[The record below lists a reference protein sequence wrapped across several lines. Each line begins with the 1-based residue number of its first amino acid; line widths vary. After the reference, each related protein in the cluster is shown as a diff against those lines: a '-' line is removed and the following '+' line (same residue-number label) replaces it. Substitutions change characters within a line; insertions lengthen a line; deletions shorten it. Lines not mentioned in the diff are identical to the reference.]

1 MLPPNTMA
9 IRQLSQEEGISEAT
23 LHKWRAEARGKGQ
36 LLPDADAGPEGW
48 SSRDKFAAVLE
59 TAALNEADL
68 AEYCR
73 KRGLYSAQVAAWR
86 SACEQANDWDRS
98 SMARIGQATKEEKKR
113 VKDLERDLARKDRAL
128 AETAALLV
136 LRKKAQ
142 ANLGG
147 RRGRMISTPH
157 RQFATL
163 LIEEAVTAGARRAPA
178 CAVLEISDRTLR
190 RWTRDSEVHA
200 DQRPLVPRPE
210 PANKLSAAER
220 LAVLDTCNSGEFAS
234 LPPSQIVPKLADQGR
249 YLASE
254 SSFYRILRTDG
265 QQHHRGRAKPPIRRK
280 PPTSYK
286 ASAPC
291 KVWSWDITWM
301 PGPVAG
307 MFFYLYLI
315 VDIFSRKIV
324 GWEVHERESA
334 DQAAV
339 LIRQAVMAEGC
350 TLRPLVLHADNGS
363 PMKGATMKTTLE
375 KLGITA
381 SYSRPRVSNDNPF
394 SEALFRTCK
403 YRPDWPTKGF
413 ATKADAQ
420 AWVKSFASWYNGEH
434 LHSAIRFVTPNAR
447 HAGRDRATLADRAVL
462 YANARAQ
469 KPERWSGKTRN
480 WQPAGPV
487 WLNPENEISVPEIRD
502 AA

>member
-1 MLPPNTMA
+1 
-9 IRQLSQEEGISEAT
+9 
-23 LHKWRAEARGKGQ
+23 
-36 LLPDADAGPEGW
+36 
-48 SSRDKFAAVLE
+48 
-59 TAALNEADL
+59 
-68 AEYCR
+68 
-73 KRGLYSAQVAAWR
+73 
-86 SACEQANDWDRS
+86 
-98 SMARIGQATKEEKKR
+98 
-113 VKDLERDLARKDRAL
+113 
-128 AETAALLV
+128 
-136 LRKKAQ
+136 
-142 ANLGG
+142 
-147 RRGRMISTPH
+147 MISTPY
-157 RQFATL
+157 RQTAVA
-163 LIEEAVTAGARRAPA
+163 LINDAVTAGARRAKA
-178 CAVLEISDRTLR
+178 CSALEISDRTLR
-190 RWTRDSEVHA
+190 RWTKDGQVHP

-220 LAVLDTCNSGEFAS
+220 AAVLSLCNSTEFAS
-234 LPPSQIVPKLADQGR
+234 LPPSQIVPNLADQGR

-254 SSFYRILRTDG
+254 SSFYRILRTEG
-265 QQHHRGRAKPPIRRK
+265 QQHHRGRARPPIRRK

-291 KVWSWDITWM
+291 EVWTWDITWM

-334 DQAAV
+334 DLAATLIRRAV
-339 LIRQAVMAEGC
+339 LSEGC

-363 PMKGATMKTTLE
+363 PMKGATMKTTME

-413 ATKADAQ
+413 ATKSDAQ
-420 AWVKSFASWYNGEH
+420 TWVKSFARWYNGEH
-434 LHSAIRFVTPNAR
+434 LHSAIRFVTPDAR
-447 HAGRDRATLADRAVL
+447 HTGIDRTTLARRASL

-469 KPERWSGKTRN
+469 NPERWSGKTRN

-487 WLNPENEISVPEIRD
+487 WLNPENEIGAPEIRD

>member
-1 MLPPNTMA
+1 
-9 IRQLSQEEGISEAT
+9 
-23 LHKWRAEARGKGQ
+23 
-36 LLPDADAGPEGW
+36 
-48 SSRDKFAAVLE
+48 
-59 TAALNEADL
+59 
-68 AEYCR
+68 
-73 KRGLYSAQVAAWR
+73 
-86 SACEQANDWDRS
+86 
-98 SMARIGQATKEEKKR
+98 
-113 VKDLERDLARKDRAL
+113 
-128 AETAALLV
+128 
-136 LRKKAQ
+136 
-142 ANLGG
+142 
-147 RRGRMISTPH
+147 MISTPH
-157 RQFATL
+157 RQTAVTL
-163 LIEEAVTAGARRAPA
+163 INEAVTAGARRAKA
-178 CAVLEISDRTLR
+178 CAELEISDRTLR
-190 RWTRDSEVHA
+190 RWTKDGQVHA
-200 DQRPLVPRPE
+200 DQRPFVPRPE
-210 PANKLSAAER
+210 PANKLSAVER
-220 LAVLDTCNSGEFAS
+220 TAVLAVCNSEEFAS

-254 SSFYRILRTDG
+254 SSFYRILRAQG
-265 QQHHRGRAKPPIRRK
+265 QQHHRGRARPPVRRK

-286 ASAPC
+286 ASGPC
-291 KVWSWDITWM
+291 EVWTWDITWM

-334 DQAAV
+334 ELAAI
-339 LIRQAVMAEGC
+339 LIRQVVMAEGC
-350 TLRPLVLHADNGS
+350 IARPLVLHADNGS
-363 PMKGATMKTTLE
+363 PMKGATMKTTME

-403 YRPDWPTKGF
+403 YRPNWPTKGF

-434 LHSAIRFVTPNAR
+434 LHSAIRFVTPNGH
-447 HAGRDRATLADRAVL
+447 HAGHDRATLASRTIL

-487 WLNPENEISVPEIRD
+487 WLNPERESRVDEIRD